1 MKGRKLALPPRNTC
15 RDRFPSRQ
23 ARIRVRRPGERT
35 VVCYPAGPVQ
45 IGEIL
50 IERGH
55 LTPEGLEEA
64 LDWQVL
70 YGGGVGPHPLRPPLG
85 RGGAPPPPPATAAG
99 GEGGGGEPPV
109 GPPPA

>member
-70 YGGGVGPHPLRPPLG
+70 YGGRVGTHPPGLHPC
-85 RGGAPPPPPATAAG
+85 GGGHPARRLAQQHR
-99 GEGGGGEPPV
+99 GEGGWGKLAV
-109 GPPPA
+109 DPPP